1 MTLQKLIVSI
11 AAVLVL
17 SVSAGA
23 QMYDVLDR
31 VAADRRLRCG
41 CECPYIFQEHARTPV
56 PKGYKAVYLSHYGRH
71 GSRYPWNSKMLKAI
85 GGAFSTAD
93 SLGLLTPRGEQLRD
107 DFNAFRTEAE
117 LNLGD
122 LLPLGWEQH
131 GQIAEDIYNEF
142 KAVFRSR
149 RKVNAR
155 SSITGRAITSMGA
168 FCTGLQKM
176 DRKLDI
182 SGDALHTNMPV
193 LNPKYAP
200 EAIRPEEGEL
210 LPPAGNESGHA
221 FFSRMLDADEVLGK
235 LFTDTGFIGEQRD
248 RQNLLRHIFSLYQ
261 NYLPYSGKPFLEDI
275 FTDEQE
281 VRMWEITNYHASG
294 MLRKPNMARMLA
306 KDIAKSADAA
316 LSGTDT
322 AMDARFGHDTVI
334 GYLVGLLN
342 INDELHPVDKA
353 DDLKYWFQDF
363 SIPKASTLVFVFYTS
378 PKSDT
383 VLFKLLY
390 NGKEATLPLFHPVSG
405 PYYDFAEMKA
415 WAEAL

>member
-1 MTLQKLIVSI
+1 
-11 AAVLVL
+11 
-17 SVSAGA
+17 
-23 QMYDVLDR
+23 
-31 VAADRRLRCG
+31 
-41 CECPYIFQEHARTPV
+41 
-56 PKGYKAVYLSHYGRH
+56 
-71 GSRYPWNSKMLKAI
+71 
-85 GGAFSTAD
+85 
-93 SLGLLTPRGEQLRD
+93 
-107 DFNAFRTEAE
+107 
-117 LNLGD
+117 
-122 LLPLGWEQH
+122 
-131 GQIAEDIYNEF
+131 
-142 KAVFRSR
+142 
-149 RKVNAR
+149 
-155 SSITGRAITSMGA
+155 
-168 FCTGLQKM
+168 
-176 DRKLDI
+176 
-182 SGDALHTNMPV
+182 
-193 LNPKYAP
+193 
-200 EAIRPEEGEL
+200 
-210 LPPAGNESGHA
+210 
-221 FFSRMLDADEVLGK
+221 
-235 LFTDTGFIGEQRD
+235 
-248 RQNLLRHIFSLYQ
+248 
-261 NYLPYSGKPFLEDI
+261 
-275 FTDEQE
+275 
-281 VRMWEITNYHASG
+281 MWEITNYHASG